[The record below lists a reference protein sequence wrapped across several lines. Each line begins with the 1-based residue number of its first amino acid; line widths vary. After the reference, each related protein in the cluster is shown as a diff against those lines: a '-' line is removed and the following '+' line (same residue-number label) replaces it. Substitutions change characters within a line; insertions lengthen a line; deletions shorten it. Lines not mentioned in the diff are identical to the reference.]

1 MKSTICKSICIL
13 VTLLSGVCSLSAKGS
28 VTIGMQLDSLKQHYG
43 VSFVYDSS
51 AIGTLLENQVPSDF
65 RISGK
70 LEEDL
75 KSLLRNVP
83 VVFQLRDRY
92 VILKKESD
100 SGSPKEKSSGSK
112 SLSGFVKDSNGE
124 ALAGVTVYE
133 PSSQIGISTNSY
145 GFYSLTLDQGVH
157 DIVFSCFGFTPDTLS
172 VTLTSDCR
180 YDPILGI
187 RTETLDEA
195 KVLAYDKKDDLRLY
209 GTGQA
214 HLNQEILRKI
224 PALGGEKDLIRAL
237 QLLPGVQSTS
247 EGTTSFSVRGG
258 GIDQNQVLLDE
269 APVINAGHFLGYF
282 SVFNNDAIRDVNL
295 YKGDMDAK
303 YGGYL
308 SSALDIH
315 MKEGRNDRFGGMV
328 DIGLISSKLMLEGPI
343 GDKLTFMLSGRR
355 TYMDLFFP
363 LFKELKGTTFYFYD
377 LNGKINWQ
385 INQNNKLYLSAFTGK
400 DSMGGAATVGQDQ
413 GAGYHNSTVTLR
425 WNHIFSPRFFSNLTA
440 VHSNYNCN
448 YDSNQGE
455 NLYYTWVSGLKS
467 YGLKMDNTWY
477 LNPSNTVEFGV
488 HAQYLTLSP
497 GEMKPLNET
506 TKLDYTYPLTHSVQL
521 DAYVQ
526 NTQQVGSFL
535 SLRYG
540 LRFSNFLT
548 LGKTT
553 QHYYKEDHTP
563 DYTKEYGAGEVI
575 SYFNGLEPRFSASFL
590 LSESLSVKA
599 SYNRNVQ
606 YLQQAAYSVSGSPF
620 EVWYSVSPN
629 VKPQISNQFALGLF
643 KNFLNDRIETSVE
656 LFYKRNK
663 NTIDFK
669 DHPEVLGNE
678 YLEGELRF
686 GKSYAY
692 GAEFMFK
699 YDISKFNGW
708 VAYTYTRGKHEIPE
722 INGGRPYDSPRIH
735 NHYLSLVANY
745 DINRR
750 MTLSANWVF
759 YTGGPTTYPRA
770 AYSIAGTTVA
780 LYSDRNSDR
789 LPNHHRLDLSLILN
803 GKNHGKRRVYGDWNF
818 SIYNAYGNKNAW
830 AVFYEKDDQTKQ
842 MKSKMLYLFS
852 IIPSVSYSLHF

>member
-1 MKSTICKSICIL
+1 MSLTIFAL
-13 VTLLSGVCSLSAKGS
+13 T
-28 VTIGMQLDSLKQHYG
+28 
-43 VSFVYDSS
+43 
-51 AIGTLLENQVPSDF
+51 
-65 RISGK
+65 
-70 LEEDL
+70 
-75 KSLLRNVP
+75 SLLAGFAGYCP
-83 VVFQLRDRY
+83 AAP
-92 VILKKESD
+92 D
-100 SGSPKEKSSGSK
+100 SPLPKAFASNPAAVDNTDKSSV
-112 SLSGFVKDSNGE
+112 SGYVKEAGTGE
-124 ALAGVTVYE
+124 VLAGAVIYDLASKTSAV
-133 PSSQIGISTNSY
+133 SNSY
-145 GFYSLTLDQGVH
+145 GFYSLTLPSGPHTIEVS
-157 DIVFSCFGFTPDTLS
+157 FFGFTPDTLS
-172 VTLTSDCR
+172 VTLTSDYR

-187 RTETLDEA
+187 KTETLDEA

-224 PALGGEKDLIRAL
+224 PALGGEKDLIKAL

-269 APVINAGHFLGYF
+269 APVYNAGHLMGFF

-308 SSALDIH
+308 ASALDVH

-355 TYMDLFFP
+355 TYIDLFFP
-363 LFKELKGTTFYFYD
+363 LVKELKGTSLYFYD

-385 INQNNKLYLSAFTGK
+385 INRNNRLYLSAFTGK
-400 DSMGGAATVGQDQ
+400 DSMGGSVMGRDL
-413 GAGYHNSTVTLR
+413 GVGYHNSTVTLR

-440 VHSNYNCN
+440 VYSNYNYN
-448 YDSNQGE
+448 YDANQGK

-553 QHYYKEDHTP
+553 QKFYKDDHTL

-575 SYFNGLEPRFSASFL
+575 SYFNGLEPRLSASFL

-606 YLQQAAYSVSGSPF
+606 YLQQAAYSISGSPF
-620 EVWYSVSPN
+620 EVWFSASPN

-669 DHPEVLGNE
+669 DLPDILTNE
-678 YLEGELRF
+678 YFEGELRF

-708 VAYTYTRGKHEIPE
+708 VAYTYTRGKYELPE

-759 YTGGPTTYPRA
+759 YTGIPTTYPKA
-770 AYSIAGTTVA
+770 AYSFEGTTLA

-789 LPNHHRLDLSLILN
+789 LPNYHRLDLSLILN

-830 AVFYEKDDQTKQ
+830 AVFYEKDDQTLQ
-842 MKSKMLYLFS
+842 MKAKMLYLFS
-852 IIPSVSYSLHF
+852 IVPSVSYSLHF